1 MSRLNERECA
11 GLLRCAVSEQ
21 RCWMC
26 GCTAEDVGA
35 CVTLTGERRC
45 FVEADLCS
53 ACAPVLEQ
61 IERSLDRGQE
71 LVLRPV

>member
-35 CVTLTGERRC
+35 CVTLDGKPRI
-45 FVEADLCS
+45 FVEPDLCS
-53 ACAPVLEQ
+53 ACAPALDE
-61 IERSLDRGQE
+61 IERALERGQE